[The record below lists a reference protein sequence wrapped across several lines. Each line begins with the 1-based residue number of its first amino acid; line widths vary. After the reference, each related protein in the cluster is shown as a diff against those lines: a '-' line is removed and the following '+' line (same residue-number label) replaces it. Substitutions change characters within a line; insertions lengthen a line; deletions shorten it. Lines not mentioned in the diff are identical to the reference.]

1 MSLLTPV
8 PLAPAT
14 LASSLFCEHS
24 RACPSSRSAPSLS
37 LCLSLCPESFSPE
50 RLPPSFL
57 FPASSQCHLAGPPNQ
72 SSSHFLTI
80 FPPSCFISL
89 VHHPG
94 PRLSHYWLVCCL
106 SSDFATRMKH
116 SEHRNLVE
124 ATHGCVTRTW
134 HSVNG
139 RGGRRRRELEFEPQ
153 HTVAGT
159 QRASCFT
166 TLSFHFLTPR
176 RAGVSVK

>member
-1 MSLLTPV
+1 MSTEELNRIVTKWSCHLPAPCSPPSPWLQPHWPPPCSVNTAGLA
-8 PLAPAT
+8 PLAGLRP
-14 LASSLFCEHS
+14 H
-24 RACPSSRSAPSLS
+24 
-37 LCLSLCPESFSPE
+37 CL
-50 RLPPSFL
+50 
-57 FPASSQCHLAGPPNQ
+57 PASSQCHLAGPPNQ

-116 SEHRNLVE
+116 SEHRDLVE